1 MTILELTLQKL
12 SSAASQFLC
21 ASQVSLGALN
31 WSSPRMH
38 SLKKKTL
45 LRTKKNSLSDYSS
58 SFKIAQKAKRNI
70 TLYQKSNFGPKSRYL
85 VKLGFLS
92 KKVDLA
98 DCLQFQAF
106 LDICCCLLICGQKME
121 FCNSVDKK
129 RGKKMPFAYWR
140 GKNEDWHV
148 NCLWHLASA
157 DFFVSSFSSTMERRP
172 PAPQQQSPYILFG
185 WGYWGCSWP
194 H

>member
-70 TLYQKSNFGPKSRYL
+70 TLSQKSNFCPDSRFL
-85 VKLGFLS
+85 VKLRFFCP
-92 KKVDLA
+92 KKSIW
-98 DCLQFQAF
+98 FQAF
-106 LDICCCLLICGQKME
+106 LDICCCLLICGQKWS
-121 FCNSVDKK
+121 FGTVSTRKGGK
-129 RGKKMPFAYWR
+129 RCLLHIEGEKM
-140 GKNEDWHV
+140 KID
-148 NCLWHLASA
+148 
-157 DFFVSSFSSTMERRP
+157 T
-172 PAPQQQSPYILFG
+172 
-185 WGYWGCSWP
+185 
-194 H
+194 

>member
-129 RGKKMPFAYWR
+129 RGKKMPFAY
-140 GKNEDWHV
+140 
-148 NCLWHLASA
+148 
-157 DFFVSSFSSTMERRP
+157 
-172 PAPQQQSPYILFG
+172 
-185 WGYWGCSWP
+185 
-194 H
+194 